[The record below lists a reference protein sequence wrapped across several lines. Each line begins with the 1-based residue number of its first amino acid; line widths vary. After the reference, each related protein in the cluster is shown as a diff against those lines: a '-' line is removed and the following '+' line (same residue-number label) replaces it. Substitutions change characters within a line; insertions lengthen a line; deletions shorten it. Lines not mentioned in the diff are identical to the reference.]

1 MLVLRWTIG
10 KTQEAI
16 IEIRDANS
24 DALFVRRL
32 LWAVLVLAIALLIWD
47 LRFIV
52 VLAFGAV
59 LLGVL
64 WHAAAKS
71 LHRHLRIPEGLGLAV
86 TVAAVVAFAI
96 GMLFL
101 FGSEIASQ
109 AEAIAAALPDALDQV
124 RSTARNLGVGGWVDQ
139 QTERLTG
146 AFAEGGSLGGMLMTI
161 GNGLTDFIVVV
172 VGSVFLAARPN
183 LYRTGL
189 IKLVPAAKRDKAA
202 ATLDDMER
210 ALCLWFKGRL
220 VAMIGVGFLTG
231 LGLWLIGVPSFL
243 ALGVLAGLL
252 EIIPFFGPILAAV
265 PGILLALLV
274 SPTHALFATALY
286 FVIQQA
292 EGNLITPIIQQHAV
306 ELPPA
311 LLLFSLLVFAFLF
324 GVVGVLLAAPL
335 TVVFYILIKKL
346 YVQEALD
353 TPTPIPGDGD

>member
-1 MLVLRWTIG
+1 M
-10 KTQEAI
+10 
-16 IEIRDANS
+16 S
-24 DALFVRRL
+24 DARFVRRL
-32 LWAVLVLAIALLIWD
+32 VLATLVIAVALLAWE

-59 LLGVL
+59 LLAVL
-64 WHAAAKS
+64 WNAAAKWLNS
-71 LHRHLRIPEGLGLAV
+71 VTPVSKGAGLAI
-86 TVAAVVAFAI
+86 TVVAVLAFTG

-109 AEAIAAALPDALDQV
+109 AESIAAALPDAFDQV
-124 RSTARNLGVGGWVDQ
+124 LATARDFGVGGWVNQ
-139 QTERLTG
+139 QIERLSG
-146 AFAEGGSLGGMLMTI
+146 AFAGGSVGGMLMTI

-172 VGSVFLAARPN
+172 VGSVFLAARPG

-189 IKLVPAAKRDKAA
+189 LKLVPSARRDKAA
-202 ATLDDMER
+202 DTLDDMER
-210 ALCLWFKGRL
+210 ALRMWFKGRL
-220 VAMIGVGFLTG
+220 VAMIGVGLLTG

-243 ALGVLAGLL
+243 ALGVLAGIL
-252 EIIPFFGPILAAV
+252 EIVPFFGPIMAAV

-274 SPTHALFATALY
+274 SPTHALLATGLY
-286 FVIQQA
+286 LVIQQA

-311 LLLFSLLVFAFLF
+311 ILLFSLLIFAFLF

-346 YVQEALD
+346 YVQDALD
-353 TPTPIPGDGD
+353 TPTPIPGEDR